1 MIPIVSRT
9 ASALLALVLLT
20 AASGCS
26 RYYWSKA
33 GATPEQFTRDSG
45 ECGQQAA
52 GTLPPGA
59 TVEAVEQFYRACL
72 NSRGY
77 VRASQLDP
85 PPAGSYRGIED
96 TEQFAALSRTSAAA
110 QRQRFEQQLAQLDD
124 LKERG
129 RITPEEYATMR
140 RRLVE
145 GATPASLAPAPA
157 AVTAAPTAADASLA
171 GRWYGRGDALLDI
184 RHTGP
189 ADLEALAVPAGARK
203 GVFRQRARHQPGV
216 RNRHGLRGQG
226 LARRSPV
233 AARHHPAHQLRPH
246 ATRQR
251 AARRLARA
259 QQPARHR
266 RVHADPALRGRPAL
280 PIC

>member
-189 ADLEALAVPAGARK
+189 ADLEWDWEYSGSARGTNRASGTGTVSGDK
-203 GVFRQRARHQPGV
+203 VSLVGRQSLPGTTPLINFDLTRQGNV
-216 RNRHGLRGQG
+216 LRGVSRG
-226 LARRSPV
+226 HNNLPV
-233 AARHHPAHQLRPH
+233 TVEF
-246 ATRQR
+246 TRT
-251 AARRLARA
+251 
-259 QQPARHR
+259 P
-266 RVHADPALRGRPAL
+266 P
-280 PIC
+280 